1 MVLLAGLPCG
11 VFRRSANVLQI
22 NIRPL
27 IAVSALRHL
36 SAGTAKGQPCRT
48 CAQGA
53 VASPA
58 LKHSCAVTLTAGNEA
73 LECLPQ
79 SHQ

>member
-1 MVLLAGLPCG
+1 M
-11 VFRRSANVLQI
+11 LQT

-27 IAVSALRHL
+27 SGVSALRHL

-48 CAQGA
+48 CARGTL
-53 VASPA
+53 ASPA
-58 LKHSCAVTLTAGNEA
+58 LKHSCGMTLTAGNEA